1 MGQFFWVS
9 RDPKALQKEMKK
21 GGLHLNHSFT
31 FYYTFKLVQ
40 KLISHQSKTKTKNG
54 YWWPKQD
61 LHAENDPRNL

>member
-40 KLISHQSKTKTKNG
+40 KLISHQSKKKTG
-54 YWWPKQD
+54 
-61 LHAENDPRNL
+61 